1 MQLDIISPE
10 AQLFSG
16 QVEAVQ
22 FPGLDGSFQ
31 VLKDHAPIISA
42 LKSGIVSV
50 RLTNKI
56 EKPEKYVQGG
66 FKKKEEILR
75 ISYFFSILFKNQT
88 FFTGSK
94 SQARFTMKNV

>member
-50 RLTNKI
+50 RLTSKI
-56 EKPEKYVQGG
+56 EKPEKLHKID
-66 FKKKEEILR
+66 FC
-75 ISYFFSILFKNQT
+75 
-88 FFTGSK
+88 
-94 SQARFTMKNV
+94 